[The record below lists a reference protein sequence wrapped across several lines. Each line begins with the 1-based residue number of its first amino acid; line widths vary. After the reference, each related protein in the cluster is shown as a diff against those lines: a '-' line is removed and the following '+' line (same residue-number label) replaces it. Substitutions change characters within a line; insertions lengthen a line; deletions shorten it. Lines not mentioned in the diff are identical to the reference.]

1 MKELENGRLYEIGCR
16 ILRTAGNELYVR
28 MRFLDVA
35 LSGFVFQMDSEVKIA
50 GTDGISIYFTL
61 EI

>member
-1 MKELENGRLYEIGCR
+1 MVGGYMAEEYNVEQELKKDVKERLYEVGCR

-35 LSGFVFQMDSEVKIA
+35 LSGFLFQMDSEV
-50 GTDGISIYFTL
+50 
-61 EI
+61 